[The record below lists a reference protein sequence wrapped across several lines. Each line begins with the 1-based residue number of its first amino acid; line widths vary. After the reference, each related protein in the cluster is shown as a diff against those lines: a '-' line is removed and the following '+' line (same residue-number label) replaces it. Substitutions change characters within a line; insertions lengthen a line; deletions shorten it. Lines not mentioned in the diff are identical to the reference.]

1 MLKNEDGSVMI
12 LALILLVLLTL
23 MGISATST
31 STIEV
36 QIAGNE
42 RDYKQNFYETEAAV
56 MTGAQLLENTSDAS
70 LNDTSTL
77 NWVNT
82 NPINLNNLD
91 MTSSIWNTIGGAGMA
106 NGKFTVV
113 ENVGSGSSRGLSL
126 ADTTRLHDYKAY
138 GVYDQGGNAQTI
150 IEIGYKRRF

>member
-1 MLKNEDGSVMI
+1 MLKNEDGSVMV
-12 LALILLVLLTL
+12 LALILLVLITL

-70 LNDTSTL
+70 LNDISTL

-82 NPINLNNLD
+82 DPIDLDNLN
-91 MTSSIWNTIGGAGMA
+91 MFSIIWNTIGGDMA

-113 ENVGSGSSRGLSL
+113 ENVGSGSGGDLSL
-126 ADTTRLHDYKAY
+126 AGTTRLHDYKAY
-138 GVYDQGGNAQTI
+138 GVYDSGGNAQTI